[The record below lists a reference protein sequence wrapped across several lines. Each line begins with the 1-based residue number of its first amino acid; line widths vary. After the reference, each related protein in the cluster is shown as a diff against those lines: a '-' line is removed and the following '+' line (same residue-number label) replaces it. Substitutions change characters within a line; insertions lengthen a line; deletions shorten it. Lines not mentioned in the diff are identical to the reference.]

1 MIYYMLNFCFC
12 SFLRGGNFCQ
22 FKKKSDFCIRFSKE
36 KTRISNVKKQ

>member
-1 MIYYMLNFCFC
+1 MIYYMLKKYFC
-12 SFLRGGNFCQ
+12 SFLRGGIFCQ